1 MENRF
6 WKKSPEKEFIINSG
20 SLAGLA
26 AIGICLAFASNR
38 RKAFAKARG
47 LPVSLA
53 FGVSWE
59 RYMRCAHAARSHY
72 PGDTAPASAENSR
85 VREMAI

>member
-1 MENRF
+1 VGG
-6 WKKSPEKEFIINSG
+6 KQILEFIINSG
-20 SLAGLA
+20 SKAGLT

-47 LPVSLA
+47 LPVSL
-53 FGVSWE
+53 
-59 RYMRCAHAARSHY
+59 
-72 PGDTAPASAENSR
+72 PAPASAENSR